1 MYDLLIFV
9 LTQCFIGCII
19 AIGAVFALYS
29 PVGDIQGFD
38 FMRGL
43 GTLINVALLIF
54 GGLCGLLFGK
64 KLNERI
70 KDTLLSVN
78 AVAIM
83 MLAVGGVMQNMLSLS
98 DGKLSTGGTVMMIV
112 SLTLGGLIGE
122 IININA
128 LVDKFGEWLKIKS
141 HSTGDDSFVSAFVSA
156 SCTVCI
162 GAMAVIGSINDGVS
176 GDCSVLIAKAIL
188 DAVIICVMTAS
199 QGKGCIFS
207 AVPVAIFQGAITII
221 AVFVGGFMTDL
232 ALSYLSYVGNV
243 LIFCVG
249 LNLIRK
255 KQIRVANLLP
265 SLVIAVAW
273 GFVAPLI

>member
-1 MYDLLIFV
+1 
-9 LTQCFIGCII
+9 
-19 AIGAVFALYS
+19 
-29 PVGDIQGFD
+29 
-38 FMRGL
+38 MRGL
-43 GTLINVALLIF
+43 GTVINVALLIF

-122 IININA
+122 TININA
-128 LVDKFGEWLKIKS
+128 FVDKFGEWLRIKS

-207 AVPVAIFQGAITII
+207 AVPVAIFQGVITII

-273 GFVAPLI
+273 EFVAPLI

>member
-1 MYDLLIFV
+1 MY
-9 LTQCFIGCII
+9 
-19 AIGAVFALYS
+19 
-29 PVGDIQGFD
+29 QGFD

-43 GTLINVALLIF
+43 GTVINVALLIF

-98 DGKLSTGGTVMMIV
+98 DGKLSTSGTVMMIV

-128 LVDKFGEWLKIKS
+128 LVDKFGEWLRIKS

-207 AVPVAIFQGAITII
+207 AVPVAIFQCVITII

-273 GFVAPLI
+273 GFAAPLI

>member
-1 MYDLLIFV
+1 
-9 LTQCFIGCII
+9 
-19 AIGAVFALYS
+19 
-29 PVGDIQGFD
+29 
-38 FMRGL
+38 MRGL
-43 GTLINVALLIF
+43 GTVINVALLI

-122 IININA
+122 TININA
-128 LVDKFGEWLKIKS
+128 LVDKFGEWLRIKS

-207 AVPVAIFQGAITII
+207 AVPVAIFQGVITII

-273 GFVAPLI
+273 GFAAPLI

>member
-1 MYDLLIFV
+1 
-9 LTQCFIGCII
+9 
-19 AIGAVFALYS
+19 
-29 PVGDIQGFD
+29 
-38 FMRGL
+38 MRGL
-43 GTLINVALLIF
+43 GTVINVALLIF

-128 LVDKFGEWLKIKS
+128 LVNKFGEWLRIKS

-207 AVPVAIFQGAITII
+207 AVPVAIFQGVITII

-249 LNLIRK
+249 LNLIHK

>member
-1 MYDLLIFV
+1 MY
-9 LTQCFIGCII
+9 
-19 AIGAVFALYS
+19 
-29 PVGDIQGFD
+29 QGFD

-43 GTLINVALLIF
+43 DTVINVALLIF

-128 LVDKFGEWLKIKS
+128 LVDKFGEWLRIKS

-162 GAMAVIGSINDGVS
+162 MAVIGSINDGVS

-207 AVPVAIFQGAITII
+207 AVPVAIFQGVITII
-221 AVFVGGFMTDL
+221 AVFAGGFMTDL

>member
-1 MYDLLIFV
+1 MF
-9 LTQCFIGCII
+9 
-19 AIGAVFALYS
+19 
-29 PVGDIQGFD
+29 QGFD

-43 GTLINVALLIF
+43 GTVINVALLIF
-54 GGLCGLLFGK
+54 GGLCALLFGK

-128 LVDKFGEWLKIKS
+128 LVNKFGEWLRIKS

-188 DAVIICVMTAS
+188 DAVIICIMTAS

-207 AVPVAIFQGAITII
+207 AVPVAIFQGVITII
-221 AVFVGGFMTDL
+221 AVFAGGFMTDL

>member
-1 MYDLLIFV
+1 MF
-9 LTQCFIGCII
+9 
-19 AIGAVFALYS
+19 
-29 PVGDIQGFD
+29 QGFD

-43 GTLINVALLIF
+43 GTVINVALLIF

-98 DGKLSTGGTVMMIV
+98 DCKLSTGGTVMMIV

-128 LVDKFGEWLKIKS
+128 LVDKFGEWLRIKS

-207 AVPVAIFQGAITII
+207 AVPVAIFQGVITII

-273 GFVAPLI
+273 GFAAPLI

>member
-1 MYDLLIFV
+1 
-9 LTQCFIGCII
+9 
-19 AIGAVFALYS
+19 
-29 PVGDIQGFD
+29 
-38 FMRGL
+38 MRGL
-43 GTLINVALLIF
+43 GTVINVALLIF

-98 DGKLSTGGTVMMIV
+98 DGKLSTGGTVMTIV

-128 LVDKFGEWLKIKS
+128 LVDKFGEWLRIKS

-207 AVPVAIFQGAITII
+207 AVPVAIFQGVITII

-273 GFVAPLI
+273 GFAAPLI

>member
-1 MYDLLIFV
+1 MF
-9 LTQCFIGCII
+9 
-19 AIGAVFALYS
+19 
-29 PVGDIQGFD
+29 QGFD

-43 GTLINVALLIF
+43 GTVINVALLIF

-98 DGKLSTGGTVMMIV
+98 DGKLSTGGTVMTIV

-128 LVDKFGEWLKIKS
+128 LVDKFGEWLRIKS

-207 AVPVAIFQGAITII
+207 AVPVAIFQGVITII

-273 GFVAPLI
+273 GFAAPLI

>member
-1 MYDLLIFV
+1 
-9 LTQCFIGCII
+9 
-19 AIGAVFALYS
+19 
-29 PVGDIQGFD
+29 
-38 FMRGL
+38 MRGI
-43 GTLINVALLIF
+43 GTVINVALLIF
-54 GGLCGLLFGK
+54 GELCGLLFGK
-64 KLNERI
+64 NLNERI

-122 IININA
+122 TININA

-141 HSTGDDSFVSAFVSA
+141 HSTGDNSFVSAFVSA

-207 AVPVAIFQGAITII
+207 AVPVAIFQGVITII

>member
-1 MYDLLIFV
+1 MF
-9 LTQCFIGCII
+9 
-19 AIGAVFALYS
+19 
-29 PVGDIQGFD
+29 QGFD

-43 GTLINVALLIF
+43 GTVINVALLIF

-128 LVDKFGEWLKIKS
+128 LVNKFGEWLRIKS

-207 AVPVAIFQGAITII
+207 AVPVAIFQGVITII
-221 AVFVGGFMTDL
+221 AVFAGGFMTGL

>member
-1 MYDLLIFV
+1 
-9 LTQCFIGCII
+9 
-19 AIGAVFALYS
+19 
-29 PVGDIQGFD
+29 
-38 FMRGL
+38 MRGL
-43 GTLINVALLIF
+43 GTVINVALLIF

-128 LVDKFGEWLKIKS
+128 LVDKFGEWLRIKS

-176 GDCSVLIAKAIL
+176 GNCSVLIAKAIL

-207 AVPVAIFQGAITII
+207 AVPVAIFQGVITII

-243 LIFCVG
+243 LIFCVV

>member
-1 MYDLLIFV
+1 MF
-9 LTQCFIGCII
+9 
-19 AIGAVFALYS
+19 
-29 PVGDIQGFD
+29 QGFD

-43 GTLINVALLIF
+43 GTVINVALLIF

-128 LVDKFGEWLKIKS
+128 LVDKFGEWLRIKS

-207 AVPVAIFQGAITII
+207 AVPVAIFQGVITII

-243 LIFCVG
+243 LIFCVR

-273 GFVAPLI
+273 GFAAPLI

>member
-1 MYDLLIFV
+1 MF
-9 LTQCFIGCII
+9 
-19 AIGAVFALYS
+19 
-29 PVGDIQGFD
+29 QGFD

-43 GTLINVALLIF
+43 GTVINVALLIF

-70 KDTLLSVN
+70 KDTLLLVN

-83 MLAVGGVMQNMLSLS
+83 MLAVGGVMQNMLSVSEGSLVS
-98 DGKLSTGGTVMMIV
+98 GGTVMMIV

-141 HSTGDDSFVSAFVSA
+141 HSTGDASFVSAFVSA

-207 AVPVAIFQGAITII
+207 AVPVAIFQGVITII
-221 AVFVGGFMTDL
+221 AVFAGGFMTET
-232 ALSYLSYVGNV
+232 ALSNLSYVGNV

-249 LNLIRK
+249 LNLIRE

-265 SLVIAVAW
+265 SIVIAAVW
-273 GFVAPLI
+273 GFAAPLI

>member
-1 MYDLLIFV
+1 
-9 LTQCFIGCII
+9 
-19 AIGAVFALYS
+19 
-29 PVGDIQGFD
+29 
-38 FMRGL
+38 MRGL
-43 GTLINVALLIF
+43 GTVINVALLIF

-98 DGKLSTGGTVMMIV
+98 DGKLSTSGTVMMIV

-122 IININA
+122 TININA
-128 LVDKFGEWLKIKS
+128 LVDKFGEWLRIKS

-207 AVPVAIFQGAITII
+207 AVPVAIFQGVITII

-273 GFVAPLI
+273 GFVSPLI

>member
-1 MYDLLIFV
+1 MY
-9 LTQCFIGCII
+9 
-19 AIGAVFALYS
+19 
-29 PVGDIQGFD
+29 QGFD

-43 GTLINVALLIF
+43 GTVINVALLIF

-98 DGKLSTGGTVMMIV
+98 DGKLSTSGTVMMIV

-128 LVDKFGEWLKIKS
+128 LVDKFGEWLRIKS

-207 AVPVAIFQGAITII
+207 AVPVAIFQGVITII

-243 LIFCVG
+243 PIFCVG

>member
-1 MYDLLIFV
+1 MF
-9 LTQCFIGCII
+9 
-19 AIGAVFALYS
+19 
-29 PVGDIQGFD
+29 QGFD

-43 GTLINVALLIF
+43 GTVINVALLIF

-70 KDTLLSVN
+70 KDTLLSAN

-128 LVDKFGEWLKIKS
+128 LVDKFGEWLRIKS

-207 AVPVAIFQGAITII
+207 AVPVAIFQGVITII

-273 GFVAPLI
+273 GFAAPLI

>member
-1 MYDLLIFV
+1 
-9 LTQCFIGCII
+9 
-19 AIGAVFALYS
+19 
-29 PVGDIQGFD
+29 
-38 FMRGL
+38 MRGL
-43 GTLINVALLIF
+43 GTVINVALLIF

-141 HSTGDDSFVSAFVSA
+141 HSTGDDSFVLAFVSA

-199 QGKGCIFS
+199 QGNGCIFS
-207 AVPVAIFQGAITII
+207 AVPVAIFQGVITII

>member
-1 MYDLLIFV
+1 MR
-9 LTQCFIGCII
+9 I
-19 AIGAVFALYS
+19 AVRQKA
-29 PVGDIQGFD
+29 
-38 FMRGL
+38 
-43 GTLINVALLIF
+43 
-54 GGLCGLLFGK
+54 
-64 KLNERI
+64 ERKN

-128 LVDKFGEWLKIKS
+128 LVDKFGEWLRIKS

-162 GAMAVIGSINDGVS
+162 DAMAVIGSINDGVS

-207 AVPVAIFQGAITII
+207 AVPVAIFQGVITII

-255 KQIRVANLLP
+255 NR
-265 SLVIAVAW
+265 
-273 GFVAPLI
+273 

>member
-1 MYDLLIFV
+1 MF
-9 LTQCFIGCII
+9 
-19 AIGAVFALYS
+19 
-29 PVGDIQGFD
+29 QGFD

-43 GTLINVALLIF
+43 GTVINVALLIF

-122 IININA
+122 TININA

-156 SCTVCI
+156 SCTACI

-207 AVPVAIFQGAITII
+207 AVPVAIFQGVITII

>member
-1 MYDLLIFV
+1 
-9 LTQCFIGCII
+9 
-19 AIGAVFALYS
+19 
-29 PVGDIQGFD
+29 
-38 FMRGL
+38 MRGL

-83 MLAVGGVMQNMLSLS
+83 MLAVGGVMQNMLS

-128 LVDKFGEWLKIKS
+128 LVDKFGEWLRIKS

-207 AVPVAIFQGAITII
+207 AVHVAIFQGAITII

>member
-1 MYDLLIFV
+1 MF
-9 LTQCFIGCII
+9 
-19 AIGAVFALYS
+19 
-29 PVGDIQGFD
+29 QGFD

-43 GTLINVALLIF
+43 GTVINVALLIF

-98 DGKLSTGGTVMMIV
+98 DGKLSTDGTVMMIV
-112 SLTLGGLIGE
+112 SLTLGSLIGE
-122 IININA
+122 TININA
-128 LVDKFGEWLKIKS
+128 LVDKFGEWLRIKS

-207 AVPVAIFQGAITII
+207 AVPVAIFQGVITII

-273 GFVAPLI
+273 GFAAPLI

>member
-1 MYDLLIFV
+1 MF
-9 LTQCFIGCII
+9 
-19 AIGAVFALYS
+19 
-29 PVGDIQGFD
+29 QGFD

-43 GTLINVALLIF
+43 GTVINVALLIF

-207 AVPVAIFQGAITII
+207 AVPVAIFQGVITII

-232 ALSYLSYVGNV
+232 ALSYLSYVGNI

>member
-1 MYDLLIFV
+1 
-9 LTQCFIGCII
+9 
-19 AIGAVFALYS
+19 
-29 PVGDIQGFD
+29 
-38 FMRGL
+38 MRGL
-43 GTLINVALLIF
+43 GTVINVALLIF

-83 MLAVGGVMQNMLSLS
+83 MLAVGGVMQNMLLLS

-128 LVDKFGEWLKIKS
+128 LVDKFGEWLRIKS

-207 AVPVAIFQGAITII
+207 AVPVAIFQGVITII
-221 AVFVGGFMTDL
+221 AVFAGGFMTDL

>member
-1 MYDLLIFV
+1 MF
-9 LTQCFIGCII
+9 
-19 AIGAVFALYS
+19 
-29 PVGDIQGFD
+29 QGFD

-43 GTLINVALLIF
+43 GTVINVALLIF

-128 LVDKFGEWLKIKS
+128 LVDKFGEWLRIKS

-188 DAVIICVMTAS
+188 DAVIICVMTGS

-207 AVPVAIFQGAITII
+207 AVPVAIFQGVITII

-273 GFVAPLI
+273 GFAAPLI

>member
-1 MYDLLIFV
+1 
-9 LTQCFIGCII
+9 
-19 AIGAVFALYS
+19 
-29 PVGDIQGFD
+29 
-38 FMRGL
+38 MRGL
-43 GTLINVALLIF
+43 GTVINVALLIF

-83 MLAVGGVMQNMLSLS
+83 MLAVGGIMQNMLLLS

-141 HSTGDDSFVSAFVSA
+141 HSTGDASFVSAFVSA

-207 AVPVAIFQGAITII
+207 AVPVAIFQGVITII

-255 KQIRVANLLP
+255 KTDKSSKP
-265 SLVIAVAW
+265 
-273 GFVAPLI
+273 APLACDCCCVGNCCTAYIKEIHNEKP

>member
-1 MYDLLIFV
+1 MF
-9 LTQCFIGCII
+9 
-19 AIGAVFALYS
+19 
-29 PVGDIQGFD
+29 QGFD

-43 GTLINVALLIF
+43 GTVINVALLIF
-54 GGLCGLLFGK
+54 GGLCGLRFGK

-128 LVDKFGEWLKIKS
+128 LVDKFGEWLRIKS

-207 AVPVAIFQGAITII
+207 AVPVAIFQGVITII

-273 GFVAPLI
+273 GFAAPLI

>member
-1 MYDLLIFV
+1 MR
-9 LTQCFIGCII
+9 T
-19 AIGAVFALYS
+19 AVR
-29 PVGDIQGFD
+29 Q
-38 FMRGL
+38 
-43 GTLINVALLIF
+43 
-54 GGLCGLLFGK
+54 

-128 LVDKFGEWLKIKS
+128 LVNKFGEWLRIKS

-207 AVPVAIFQGAITII
+207 AVPVAIFQGVITII

-255 KQIRVANLLP
+255 NR
-265 SLVIAVAW
+265 
-273 GFVAPLI
+273 

>member
-1 MYDLLIFV
+1 MF
-9 LTQCFIGCII
+9 
-19 AIGAVFALYS
+19 
-29 PVGDIQGFD
+29 QGFD

-43 GTLINVALLIF
+43 GTVINVALLIF

-70 KDTLLSVN
+70 KDILLSVN

-128 LVDKFGEWLKIKS
+128 LVDKFGEWLRIKS

-207 AVPVAIFQGAITII
+207 AVPVAIFQGVITII

-273 GFVAPLI
+273 GFAAPLI

>member
-1 MYDLLIFV
+1 
-9 LTQCFIGCII
+9 
-19 AIGAVFALYS
+19 
-29 PVGDIQGFD
+29 
-38 FMRGL
+38 MRGL
-43 GTLINVALLIF
+43 GTVINVALLIF

-98 DGKLSTGGTVMMIV
+98 DGKLSTSGTVMMIV

-128 LVDKFGEWLKIKS
+128 LVDKFGEWLRIKS

-207 AVPVAIFQGAITII
+207 AVPVAIFQGVITII

-255 KQIRVANLLP
+255 NR
-265 SLVIAVAW
+265 
-273 GFVAPLI
+273 

>member
-1 MYDLLIFV
+1 MR
-9 LTQCFIGCII
+9 I
-19 AIGAVFALYS
+19 AVR
-29 PVGDIQGFD
+29 Q
-38 FMRGL
+38 
-43 GTLINVALLIF
+43 
-54 GGLCGLLFGK
+54 

-98 DGKLSTGGTVMMIV
+98 DGKLSTSGTVMMIV

-128 LVDKFGEWLKIKS
+128 LVDKFGEWLRIKS

-207 AVPVAIFQGAITII
+207 AVPVAIFQGVITII

-255 KQIRVANLLP
+255 NR
-265 SLVIAVAW
+265 
-273 GFVAPLI
+273 

>member
-1 MYDLLIFV
+1 
-9 LTQCFIGCII
+9 
-19 AIGAVFALYS
+19 
-29 PVGDIQGFD
+29 
-38 FMRGL
+38 MRGL
-43 GTLINVALLIF
+43 GTVINVALLIF
-54 GGLCGLLFGK
+54 GGLCVLLFGK
-64 KLNERI
+64 KLSERI

-128 LVDKFGEWLKIKS
+128 LVNKFGEWLRIKS

-207 AVPVAIFQGAITII
+207 AVPVAIFQGVITII

>member
-1 MYDLLIFV
+1 MF
-9 LTQCFIGCII
+9 
-19 AIGAVFALYS
+19 
-29 PVGDIQGFD
+29 QGFD
-38 FMRGL
+38 FMRGF
-43 GTLINVALLIF
+43 GTVINVALLIF

-188 DAVIICVMTAS
+188 DAVIICIMTAS

-207 AVPVAIFQGAITII
+207 AVPVAIFQGVITII

>member
-1 MYDLLIFV
+1 MF
-9 LTQCFIGCII
+9 
-19 AIGAVFALYS
+19 
-29 PVGDIQGFD
+29 QGFD

-43 GTLINVALLIF
+43 GTVINVALLIF

-112 SLTLGGLIGE
+112 SLTFGGLIGE

-128 LVDKFGEWLKIKS
+128 LVDKFGEWLRIKS

-207 AVPVAIFQGAITII
+207 AVPVAIFQGVITII

-273 GFVAPLI
+273 GFAAPLI